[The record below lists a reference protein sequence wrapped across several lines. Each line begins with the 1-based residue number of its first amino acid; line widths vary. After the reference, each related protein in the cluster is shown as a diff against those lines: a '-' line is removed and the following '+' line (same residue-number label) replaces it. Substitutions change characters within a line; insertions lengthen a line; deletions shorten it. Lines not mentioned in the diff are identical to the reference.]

1 MNNSFNRRSWLRTS
15 LGLASGMAITPSLVQ
30 SLMAAPMSESEKIFF
45 GQLPPTLKIRLNAN
59 ENPYGP
65 SDKARKAIVENFSE
79 GNRYP
84 FQVVTELKEMI
95 AAREGVTVDHIAI
108 GAGSGEL
115 LCAAGA
121 TFGVEAA
128 GIVAPNPTFP
138 LLMAYAEVFKT
149 RWDKVN
155 LNDKLEIDYQ
165 AVASAIKDDTRLVFV
180 CNPNNPTGTLVDPK
194 IVRDFCVEVSKRVT
208 VFVDE
213 AYLEFLEPSQQSS
226 MIDLVKSD
234 HNVIVSRT
242 FSKIYGLAGLRI
254 GYMIARPDLIKKVAR
269 YQFGFSAG
277 QPAIAAA
284 KASLG
289 DESFM
294 KMSRVKNADARK
306 ILTDYLDKKGYFY
319 GKSHTNFVFLDPKTD
334 AQAIMT
340 KLADRGI
347 GIRIWEYQGKI
358 WNRISIGTADEMKI
372 LVKNLEEVLS

>member
-1 MNNSFNRRSWLRTS
+1 MNNSFNRRNWLKTS
-15 LGLASGMAITPSLVQ
+15 LGLASGIAITPSLAQ
-30 SLMAAPMSESEKIFF
+30 SLMAAPMSESERTFF
-45 GQLPPTLKIRLNAN
+45 GKLPPTLKIRLNAN

-65 SDKARKAIVENFSE
+65 SEKARKAILENLIE

-84 FQVVTELKEMI
+84 FQVVTELKQMI
-95 AAREGVTVDHIAI
+95 ADKEGVTVDHVAV

-115 LCAAGA
+115 LCATGVA
-121 TFGVEAA
+121 FGIESG
-128 GIVAPNPTFP
+128 GIVAPYPTFP
-138 LLMAYAEVFKT
+138 LLMTYAGVFKT

-194 IVRDFCVEVSKRVT
+194 VVRDFCVDVSKRVT

-213 AYLEFLEPSQQSS
+213 AYFEFLEPSQQSS
-226 MIDLVKSD
+226 MVDLVKSD

-254 GYMIARPDLIKKVAR
+254 GYIIARPDLIKKVAK

-277 QPAIAAA
+277 QPAVAAA

-289 DESFM
+289 DEDFM
-294 KMSRVKNADARK
+294 KMSRAKNAEARK
-306 ILTDYLDKKGYFY
+306 ILTDYLDKKNYSY

-347 GIRIWEYQGKI
+347 GIRVWEYQGKI
-358 WNRISIGTADEMKI
+358 WNRISIGTSDEMKV
-372 LVKNLEEVLS
+372 LVKNLEEII